1 LLIHYRPFD
10 ESQGSTNR
18 MEIFAEA
25 IVFALHY
32 IMIEF
37 TDFVIVEGGNRTQLN
52 KILNGFTVTLTVLLI
67 AVEFLPIIRVG
78 LY

>member
-1 LLIHYRPFD
+1 
-10 ESQGSTNR
+10 

-25 IVFALHY
+25 IVYSLHY

-37 TDFVIVEGGNRTQLN
+37 TDFVTVIEGNRTDLN
-52 KILNGFTVTLTVLLI
+52 KFLNGFTVTLTVLLI

-78 LY
+78 IY